1 MFAVMISKNNKDI
14 LSMKTSRFHRFH
26 FRKHLTCHE
35 SGFTL
40 AELLIVVAIIGVLV
54 AISIPIFN
62 AQMEKARQAVDVH
75 NARSIESA
83 LVIACNSGD
92 IQLPAGV
99 ANQGVWVMFCKDGK
113 RPKDYSVNVYCGADS
128 DIIINAEPS
137 GKFDGSNGGN
147 EKVIQI
153 LKDCGIDPSSLTI
166 RSNGNQKDGW
176 DWIVVEVGYD
186 ANQKI
191 FTRFYSGFAGNT
203 SQFSQIAAGST
214 NIEKKIYGDQK

>member
-1 MFAVMISKNNKDI
+1 
-14 LSMKTSRFHRFH
+14 MKTSRFHRFH
-26 FRKHLTCHE
+26 FRKHLNRRE

-62 AQMEKARQAVDVH
+62 AQMEKARQAVDLH
-75 NARSIESA
+75 TARSIESA

-92 IQLPAGV
+92 IQLPAG
-99 ANQGVWVMFCKDGK
+99 AKNMGVWVMFCKEGK
-113 RPKDYSVNVYCGADS
+113 RPRDYSVDVYCGADPN
-128 DIIINAEPS
+128 IIINTEPA
-137 GKFDGSNGGN
+137 GAFDGKGNGN
-147 EKVIQI
+147 KKVIQI

-166 RSNGNQKDGW
+166 RSNGNRKDGW

-186 ANQKI
+186 EKQKI
-191 FTRFYSGFAGNT
+191 FTRMYSGFAGET
-203 SQFSQIAAGST
+203 SQFSQIATGST